1 MNLYTHPK
9 FSKKPLAKALAIS
22 LGAALCFV
30 GQSASAQDERPQN
43 SLSSLLEE
51 VVVTA
56 RKREE
61 SIYDVPLSVSA
72 FGSDQLEALKVRD
85 LTNLAVGLP
94 NVAMDEIGTTR
105 GTANFSIRGLGVNSS
120 IPSIDPTVGVF
131 VDGVYMGL
139 NSGIIFDMFDVES
152 VEVLRG
158 PQGILFGRNVTGG
171 AVLINTKKPT
181 EEFEASFRAA
191 IDGGGDGGTNIFG
204 MASISGPLGE
214 NAGGKLSVYTNQ
226 DDGWFENQFDG
237 SDHGGADTIMFRP
250 VITWAPT
257 DSLELIFRYEYLETD
272 SDGPAAQS
280 HTNGFGVDGQ
290 IVNFDRDSFDFSVD
304 ETGFQET
311 EANFFTMQGDLDV
324 QFGEGTFTY
333 ILGWRDYEA
342 ESLSDIDASPGF
354 LFHAPAFVQ
363 DEQWS
368 HELRYAGRFGDATV
382 TTGFYRFE
390 KDQEYHERRLL
401 LGGALQQDGGGE
413 YDVETTGLFLSVDYD
428 VSDLLT
434 LTFGGRQ
441 TWEEKDAKI
450 ASLIFNVNN
459 ECNVTLGTCAF
470 DFVDDEDWSNFSPKI
485 GFNYAAT
492 DSTNVY
498 GHWTKGFRSGG
509 YNLRNTSGDVVNN
522 GPGPFEEEEVTN
534 FELGFRSNLGSR
546 GRISGAVFYNDIKDM
561 QREVNLSDPVSGVVQ
576 IIKNTAD
583 AEIFGIEVDGTFALS
598 DNLVLMSSIGWI
610 DSSYTDV
617 AFDLNGDGVVNDA
630 DEDLDLPRAA
640 DLTFSIGLTYDVE
653 IGTWGN
659 MAARVSFAHRDES
672 AYTDNNRGFITEQD
686 ILDAGLD
693 FYSND
698 GRWTY
703 SLYGRNL
710 TDEVK
715 HGGDTQLP
723 SLLGP
728 VPLGGTFSPLA
739 RGRVFGA
746 EVTFN
751 YF

>member
-1 MNLYTHPK
+1 MNSNINSNLT
-9 FSKKPLAKALAIS
+9 KKPLANALAFS
-22 LGAALCFV
+22 LGAAFCLL
-30 GQSASAQDERPQN
+30 GQTATAQDERPDN

-131 VDGVYMGL
+131 IDGVYMGL
-139 NSGIIFDMFDVES
+139 NNGIIFDMFDVES

-191 IDGGGDGGTNIFG
+191 VDGGGDGGLNYFA
-204 MASISGPLGE
+204 MASISGPLSE
-214 NAGGKLSVYTNQ
+214 NVGGKLSVYTNQ
-226 DDGWFENQFDG
+226 DEGYFENSFTGD
-237 SDHGGADTIMFRP
+237 DHGEQDTVMFRP
-250 VITWAPT
+250 VITWTPT
-257 DSLELIFRYEYLETD
+257 DSLELTFRYEYLETD
-272 SDGPAAQS
+272 GDGPAAQT
-280 HTNGFGVDGQ
+280 HTNGFGVPGQ
-290 IVNFDRDSFDFSVD
+290 IVNFDRDSFDFSID

-311 EANFFTMQGDLDV
+311 ESNFFTMQADLDV
-324 QFGEGTFTY
+324 ALGEGTVTY

-342 ESLSDIDASPGF
+342 ESMSDIDATPAF

-368 HELRYAGRFGDATV
+368 HELRYNGQFGDANI
-382 TTGFYRFE
+382 TTGFYHFN

-413 YDVETTGLFLSVDYD
+413 YDVETTGIFLSVDYD
-428 VSDLLT
+428 ISDLLT
-434 LTFGGRQ
+434 LTVGGRQ
-441 TWEEKDAKI
+441 TWEEKDVQI

-459 ECNVTLGTCAF
+459 ECNVTLGDCPF
-470 DFVDDEDWSNFSPKI
+470 DFVDDEDWNNFSPKI
-485 GFNYAAT
+485 GLNYAVT
-492 DSTNVY
+492 DSTNIY

-522 GPGPFEEEEVTN
+522 GPGPFDEEEVNN
-534 FELGFRSNLGSR
+534 FEVGFRSNLGAR
-546 GRISGAVFYNDIKDM
+546 GRVSGAIFYNEIDDM
-561 QREVNLSDPVSGVVQ
+561 QREVNLADPVSGVVQ

-583 AEIFGIEVDGTFALS
+583 AEIFGIEVDGTFALTDS
-598 DNLVLMSSIGWI
+598 LVLMTSIGWI
-610 DSSYTDV
+610 DADYADV
-617 AFDLNGDGVVNDA
+617 SFDLNGDGVVNDA
-630 DEDLDLPRAA
+630 DRDLELPRAA
-640 DLTFSIGLTYDVE
+640 EWTYNIGLNYDVE
-653 IGTWGN
+653 IGAWGN
-659 MAARVSFAHRDES
+659 MSARVSFAHRDES

-698 GRWTY
+698 GRWVY

-723 SLLGP
+723 SALGP

-746 EVTFN
+746 EITFN

>member
-1 MNLYTHPK
+1 MNSNTRSQL
-9 FSKKPLAKALAIS
+9 KKTPLAKALAFS
-22 LGAALCFV
+22 LSAAFCLL
-30 GQSASAQDERPQN
+30 GQTATAQDERPNN

-72 FGSDQLEALKVRD
+72 FGADQLEALKVRD

-94 NVAMDEIGTTR
+94 NVAMDEVGTTR

-139 NSGIIFDMFDVES
+139 NNGIIFDMFDVES

-191 IDGGGDGGTNIFG
+191 VDGGGDGGLNYFA
-204 MASISGPLGE
+204 MASVSGPLGE
-214 NAGGKLSVYTNQ
+214 NVGGKLSVYTNQ
-226 DDGWFENQFDG
+226 DEGYFENSFDG
-237 SDHGGADTIMFRP
+237 KNFGEADTLLIRP
-250 VITWAPT
+250 VISWSPT

-272 SDGPAAQS
+272 GEGPAAQS
-280 HTNGFGVDGQ
+280 HTDGRGVPGQ
-290 IVNFDRDSFDFSVD
+290 IVNFDRNGFDFSVD
-304 ETGFQET
+304 EAGFQET
-311 EANFFTMQGDLDV
+311 EAHFFSMQGDLDV
-324 QFGEGTFTY
+324 AFGEGTVTY
-333 ILGWRDYEA
+333 ILGRRTYEA
-342 ESLSDIDASPGF
+342 ESLSDIDATPAF
-354 LFHAPAFVQ
+354 LFHAPAFI
-363 DEQWS
+363 DDTQWS
-368 HELRYAGRFGDATV
+368 HELRYNGQFGDANV
-382 TTGFYRFE
+382 TFGGYYFE
-390 KDQEYHERRLL
+390 KELEYHERRLI

-413 YDVETTGLFLSVDYD
+413 YDVETTGIFLSVDYD
-428 VSDLLT
+428 ISDLLT
-434 LTFGGRQ
+434 LTVGGRQ
-441 TWEEKDAKI
+441 TWEEKEANI

-459 ECNVTLGTCAF
+459 ECNVTFGNCPF
-470 DFVDDEDWSNFSPKI
+470 DFIDDEDWSNFSPKI
-485 GFNYAAT
+485 GLNYAVT

-522 GPGPFEEEEVTN
+522 GPGPFDEEEVDN

-546 GRISGAVFYNDIKDM
+546 GRISGAIFYNEIQDM
-561 QREVNLSDPVSGVVQ
+561 QREVNLPDPISGVVQ

-583 AEIFGIEVDGTFALS
+583 AEIFGIEFDGTFALTDS
-598 DNLVLMSSIGWI
+598 LVLMTSIGWL
-610 DSSYTDV
+610 DADYAEV
-617 AFDLNGDGVVNDA
+617 AFDLNGDGVVNGA
-630 DEDLDLPRAA
+630 DEDLELPRAA
-640 DLTFSIGLTYDVE
+640 EWTYSIGLNYDVE
-653 IGTWGN
+653 IGSWGN
-659 MAARVSFAHRDES
+659 MAARVNFAHRDES
-672 AYTDNNRGFITEQD
+672 AYTDNNLGFINEQD

-698 GRWTY
+698 GRWVY

-723 SLLGP
+723 ATLGP

-746 EVTFN
+746 EITFN